1 MIAIKIINLFI
12 INKFNVDIMVLI
24 IKIFINFTNIIS

>member
-1 MIAIKIINLFI
+1 MIVIKIINLFI